1 MSWIRPSPYVA
12 LVGVAGMKD
21 VSDSTESLEWR
32 HPYTHTPG
40 EMSTQ
45 SWTYS
50 CYLKIYIFTGPYT
63 GPVRRRL
70 LVVVVETRLAFKSP
84 ASTSQMQGGIS
95 WTGHLRIVRNLIHL
109 IVSRI

>member
-1 MSWIRPSPYVA
+1 
-12 LVGVAGMKD
+12 MKD
-21 VSDSTESLEWR
+21 VSDDTESLEWR

-70 LVVVVETRLAFKSP
+70 VVVVVETRLAFN
-84 ASTSQMQGGIS
+84 SQMQGGIS
-95 WTGHLRIVRNLIHL
+95 WTGHLRIVKKPNLI
-109 IVSRI
+109 